1 MAEQPIKYSDL
12 ISPDDSIEKLI
23 QQLEQLNESYTN
35 MANGI
40 KTQAA
45 QVSASL
51 KSVSGATE
59 QGRKATKDANDEAT
73 RLQKA
78 YKQLD
83 AALSE
88 NAKEIARLNA
98 VKREA
103 NQWNKMLVQ
112 RGKDEIR
119 TSQQIKE
126 ASYQQLSAQ
135 YSLNKAY
142 INSLSATDRRNQKN
156 RELIKS
162 TKEIYEQMKKLQA
175 DTGKMQLNVGNYP
188 QLGNMISQLGM
199 LTVGIGS
206 ATAAAT
212 TAISALKDGITVAK
226 DYQHSLSGL
235 AAILGTTTDN
245 ITELREQS
253 ENLGATTV
261 FTASEVAQLQTE
273 LAKLGY
279 SVDDILAMTPNV
291 LAFAQAT
298 GSSLADAASLTGAAL
313 RMFEKDTSHT
323 QEFVDKMTASTTKS
337 ALSFSYLNNAMST
350 VAPVAN
356 AFGFKIEEVLALLG
370 QLANAGFD
378 ASSAAT
384 ATRNILL
391 NLADANGKLATALGS
406 PVTNLDELIAG
417 LNKLNGEGIDLGE
430 ALDLTD
436 KRSVAAFNTFLSG
449 TDTVINL
456 RNELNNATGAAQKM
470 ADTMADNLTGD
481 IAGLQSAWQ
490 GLMIEINDGQGILR
504 SFIQAL
510 TELIR
515 GVGNMYREVK
525 GFFVDMYDSMA
536 VFRWYVEQVG
546 ETLERV
552 FNSTLLG
559 RVSNIFSMVRRMGG
573 GSSDE
578 GGGTTQVQPR
588 QRGATGFLGDDDEGS
603 HAGLIAGKTTTT
615 GGKTNNKKGGS
626 SSKSAYD
633 KQLKEQEQA
642 EKQSLELR
650 RMYEDA
656 MIEMYDEEADRERAK
671 ILLTYNRK
679 IEDLQAQLKKEKN
692 LTEQDRENINKTI
705 VALEEAKNIKI
716 ADSFDKFS
724 KKLQDEQEQQRK
736 QNLRDSEKAIDL
748 QHKIDLAEIDSIEA
762 SEREKTR
769 MRLEAEKERLQKLLA
784 LYEAD
789 GKILSNKEVELL
801 KQQIANVDKQLS
813 ENKPQDIYDLLGF
826 NLTDERKEALNKTF
840 SYALDAMNTYIDAW
854 IEAANRKVEA
864 ANKEVDAAQSMLE
877 AEIEARNQGYA
888 HNVEMAQKELE
899 FAKKNQEKALKEQAA
914 AQRAQEAL
922 DTATQVSSLVTATAN
937 IWKAF
942 TGIGPWGV
950 AAAIAA
956 TALMWGSFAAAKLK
970 AASVAGTGQGTEE
983 YGEGTVE
990 LLQGGSHLS
999 GNDIDLGR
1007 KKDGT
1012 RRRAEGGEFF
1022 AVINRRNSRR
1032 YRKVIPDV
1040 IHSLNDGTF
1049 ADKYM
1054 QAFPA
1059 VGGTVVMDN
1068 GIDLTEITND
1078 VREIR
1083 KQNSRRVYIDQDGNV
1098 IEEYKNVKRKIMKS

>member
-1 MAEQPIKYSDL
+1 MEEQPIKYSDL

-83 AALSE
+83 AALAE

-112 RGKDEIR
+112 RGKDEMR

-142 INSLSATDRRNQKN
+142 INSLSATDRRIQKN

-188 QLGNMISQLGM
+188 QLGGMVSMLGKATLGFGTM
-199 LTVGIGS
+199 AGAGMAAMGAIKNNI
-206 ATAAAT
+206 ATA
-212 TAISALKDGITVAK
+212 KEYEK
-226 DYQHSLSGL
+226 SLSVL
-235 AAILGTTTDN
+235 AAILNTD
-245 ITELREQS
+245 IDGIKELRAQS
-253 ENLGATTV
+253 EHLGATTV
-261 FTASEVAQLQTE
+261 FTASEVAHLQTE

-279 SVDDILAMTPNV
+279 SVNDILNMSPHV
-291 LAFAQAT
+291 LSFAQAT

-323 QEFVDKMTASTTKS
+323 QEFVDKMTLATTKS
-337 ALSFSYLNNAMST
+337 ALSFNYLNNAMST

-406 PVTNLDELIAG
+406 PVTNIDELIAG
-417 LNKLNGEGIDLGE
+417 LNKLKDEGIDLGE
-430 ALDLTD
+430 ALELTD
-436 KRSVAAFNTFLSG
+436 KRSVAAFNTFLAG

-456 RNELNNATGAAQKM
+456 RNELNNANGAAQKM
-470 ADTMADNLTGD
+470 ADTMADNLEGS
-481 IAGLQSAWQ
+481 LKSLSSAWEGFNLHINTSN
-490 GLMIEINDGQGILR
+490 GLLR
-504 SFIQAL
+504 SMVDWL
-510 TELIR
+510 TDVVRWLDKAYQKLEKWYQLAD
-515 GVGNMYREVK
+515 MTAEDYREKIITSSLPEVQDATPASPKRRLVSKPGEPVRYEDETQQTTSNKPATTKKTAK
-525 GFFVDMYDSMA
+525 G
-536 VFRWYVEQVG
+536 G
-546 ETLERV
+546 
-552 FNSTLLG
+552 NSTK
-559 RVSNIFSMVRRMGG
+559 N
-573 GSSDE
+573 D
-578 GGGTTQVQPR
+578 
-588 QRGATGFLGDDDEGS
+588 A
-603 HAGLIAGKTTTT
+603 A
-615 GGKTNNKKGGS
+615 
-626 SSKSAYD
+626 

-642 EKQSLELR
+642 EKKSIELR
-650 RMYEDA
+650 RKYEDA

-716 ADSFDKFS
+716 ADSFDKYS
-724 KKLQDEQEQQRK
+724 KKLQDEQEKAEKRQEQQRK

-789 GKILSNKEVELL
+789 GKILSQKEVELL

-813 ENKPQDIYDLLGF
+813 DNKPQDIYDLLGF
-826 NLTDERKEALNKTF
+826 NLTDERKEALNETY

-888 HNVEMAQKELE
+888 HNVELAQKELE
-899 FAKKNQEKALKEQAA
+899 FAKKNQEKALKEQAS

-937 IWKAF
+937 IWKSF
-942 TGIGPWGV
+942 SGIGPWGV

-956 TALMWGSFAAAKLK
+956 TALMWGSFAAAKIK
-970 AASVAGTGQGTEE
+970 AASVAGTGSSAKEE

-990 LLQGGSHLS
+990 LLQGGSHQS

-1012 RRRAEGGEFF
+1012 RRRAEGGEYF

-1083 KQNSRRVYIDQDGNV
+1083 RQNSRRMYFDQDGNV
-1098 IEEYKNVKRKIMKS
+1098 IEEYKNVKRRILKS